1 MGRAQS
7 AIATMRQQRLRP
19 SGGYASEEPGTA
31 ATAARRMVA
40 TSEGG
45 GRPRRQSR
53 PERRWF
59 FQRRLHNINSSLQS
73 VLVHAVLGGGWPR
86 WQPLNDTDSHALWA
100 RRQSERVLAG
110 GFGNGGIQLQ
120 PDDHGARPSA
130 GGRLAAATAERNG
143 FVGDGSKF
151 VL

>member
-7 AIATMRQQRLRP
+7 AIATTPQQRLRP
-19 SGGYASEEPGTA
+19 SGGYASEEPG
-31 ATAARRMVA
+31 TAARRMVA

-86 WQPLNDTDSHALWA
+86 WQPLNGTDSHALWA
-100 RRQSERVLAG
+100 RCQSERVLAG
-110 GFGNGGIQLQ
+110 GYGDGGIQLR
-120 PDDHGARPSA
+120 PDDYGARPSA
-130 GGRLAAATAERNG
+130 GGRLAAATAERTG
-143 FVGDGSKF
+143 FVGDGF
-151 VL
+151 